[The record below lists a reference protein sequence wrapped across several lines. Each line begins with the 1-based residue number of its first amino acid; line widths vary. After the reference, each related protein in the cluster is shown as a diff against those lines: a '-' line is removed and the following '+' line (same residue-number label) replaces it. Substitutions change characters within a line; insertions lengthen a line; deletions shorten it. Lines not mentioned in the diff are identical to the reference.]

1 MRWTGLRVTPVAG
14 SEMTAPK
21 LSTPICIF
29 VTPDIRGISELDA
42 PMNPFLL
49 SNLEREFSPTNVDG
63 LASDLQDV
71 LFLNRLAGTPKFLCC
86 QQSEFLQGCV

>member
-29 VTPDIRGISELDA
+29 VTPDIRGTSELEG
-42 PMNPFLL
+42 PYESISPVLSSNSRPPSKNSYWQRRYLL
-49 SNLEREFSPTNVDG
+49 PSV
-63 LASDLQDV
+63 
-71 LFLNRLAGTPKFLCC
+71 
-86 QQSEFLQGCV
+86 